1 MKKHNKKSEI
11 KEGISKGIFGGFLS
25 SLCCVGPLIIVL
37 LGLGSVSFALSM
49 GQYRPYF
56 LGLGILFIILA
67 VGLHL
72 NKKNKTCSINCF
84 SAEGIKREKTFI
96 ISLVL
101 SMVIIYFLA
110 LYVLVP
116 AISPMIY
123 SNAVAKEQQTNQK
136 AIGEV
141 ENSNIA
147 LNENLNKLNL
157 KINGMTCTGCAS
169 GIQSILL
176 SFEGVIDAKISYQD
190 RTGEVIYNPSIIT
203 KEEIINSEAFTG
215 QYSAEIISDEKFD
228 E

>member
-11 KEGISKGIFGGFLS
+11 KEGISEGIFGGFLS

-37 LGLGSVSFALSM
+37 LGFGSVSFALSIS
-49 GQYRPYF
+49 QYRPYF

-67 VGLHL
+67 IGLYL

-84 SAEGIKREKTFI
+84 SVEGIKREKTYI

-123 SNAVAKEQQTNQK
+123 SHAVAKEQRTNQK
-136 AIGEV
+136 ISGEI
-141 ENSNIA
+141 ENSNID

-157 KINGMTCTGCAS
+157 KINGMTCTGCSA

-176 SFEGVIDAKISYQD
+176 TLEGVVDAKISYQEG
-190 RTGEVIYNPSIIT
+190 TGEVIYNQDIIT
-203 KEEIINSEAFTG
+203 KEEIVNSDAFTG
-215 QYSAEIISDEKFD
+215 QYSAEIISDKKFN